1 MFVKRPCVVFRT
13 ACFPLYSI
21 LLALV
26 NPRVDYFSLD
36 VEGSEWEIIR
46 TIPWDK
52 VDITIVNL
60 ENAHL
65 GDIINPIL
73 EQFMIDQGY
82 SVVSRIYGQDIFFM
96 KTESWKKLMK

>member
-1 MFVKRPCVVFRT
+1 
-13 ACFPLYSI
+13 
-21 LLALV
+21 
-26 NPRVDYFSLD
+26 LD

-52 VDITIVNL
+52 VDMTIVNL

-82 SVVSRIYGQDIFFM
+82 TVVKRIGNQDIVFM
-96 KTESWKKLMK
+96 KNEAINKK